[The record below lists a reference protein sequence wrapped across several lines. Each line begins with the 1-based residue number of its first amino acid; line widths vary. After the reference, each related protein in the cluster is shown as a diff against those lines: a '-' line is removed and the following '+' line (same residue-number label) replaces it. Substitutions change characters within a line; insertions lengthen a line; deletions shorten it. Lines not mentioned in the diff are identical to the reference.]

1 MTDFNLIELA
11 CGKRADLAS
20 RVLLA
25 GRLDLG
31 TQAGRPRRKRMNLI
45 SLIKILFATAILALL
60 VLAGVN
66 NHEQVGFSLPPFM
79 TQAVQQPAA
88 LMYFGFFAVGLL
100 TGIIVGMGNGK
111 KLEKGKK
118 PA

>member
-1 MTDFNLIELA
+1 
-11 CGKRADLAS
+11 
-20 RVLLA
+20 
-25 GRLDLG
+25 
-31 TQAGRPRRKRMNLI
+31 MNLI

-66 NHEQVGFSLPPFM
+66 NHDQVAFTLPPFM
-79 TQAVQQPAA
+79 TQVVQQPAA
-88 LMYFGFFAVGLL
+88 VMYFGFFAVGLV
-100 TGIIVGMGNGK
+100 TGIMVRAGSHK